1 MEQSFYISKSCHI
14 EQQCIQIDAEPVF
27 TAAELDFSAFAKL
40 AFKHSGVA
48 YPKFYKMDA
57 LSKLAFLAAEYL
69 LQEEDSTGM
78 ALLLANRSGSMDT
91 DLIHQISIQDAD
103 NFYPSPATFVYTLA
117 NICAGEISIR
127 HQLQTENAFFIAE
140 DYDSFLMMN
149 YANYLL
155 LSGRASK
162 VLCGWVEYR
171 DENYKA
177 VLYLVD
183 HFGDKPHTVDEINK
197 LFKIK

>member
-1 MEQSFYISKSCHI
+1 MEKHYYIAKTCIIENQSIA
-14 EQQCIQIDAEPVF
+14 IDGRLVF
-27 TAAELDFSAFAKL
+27 SAAEADFSSFSKA
-40 AFKHSGVA
+40 AFKNCDSS

-69 LQEEDSTGM
+69 LQDVDSKGT

-91 DLIHQISIQDAD
+91 DVAHQKSIQNVED
-103 NFYPSPATFVYTLA
+103 FYPSPATFVYTLA

-140 DYDSFLMMN
+140 NYDSNMMLT
-149 YANYLL
+149 YSNYLL
-155 LSGRASK
+155 QSGRAAK
-162 VLCGWVEYR
+162 VLCGWVEFF

-183 HFGDKPHTVDEINK
+183 PNVDRLHTVEEINK
-197 LFKIK
+197 LFK